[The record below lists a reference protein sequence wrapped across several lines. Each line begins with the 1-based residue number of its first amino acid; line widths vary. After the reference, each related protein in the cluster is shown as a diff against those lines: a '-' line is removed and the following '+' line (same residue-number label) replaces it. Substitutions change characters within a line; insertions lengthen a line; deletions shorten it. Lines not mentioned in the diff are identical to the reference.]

1 MSFDPEGLG
10 AALPDYTLLSA
21 RPLSGGLSNR
31 CWQLTLRHRR
41 TGKSIEAVW
50 RPESAASRAFGLS
63 REHEHHILSQLEPSG
78 LAPISLGGFL
88 PALAQQAPEMKAT
101 QQTSSQ
107 NALPSG
113 LLVAWVPGREADAT
127 LSDAA
132 LMQLLARIH
141 RQPAPQWRLDVR
153 AKAEHYWQH
162 IHSQDKSPALQQLYY
177 RFQAMTPI
185 PWFADTCCHH
195 DLGRYNII
203 LRPDGGETVID
214 WEYACAGDPSLDLAL
229 TLNANGIGNDPQRAG
244 AIQDYCL
251 ARGEQDVA
259 RWQQAVSAWQPWC
272 DYLAMLWFYVG
283 ANLWQTPSYRK
294 TAAQLLAKLCT
305 KKQPDPQN

>member
-1 MSFDPEGLG
+1 MSFDPEVLG

-31 CWQLTLRHRR
+31 CWQLTMRHRC
-41 TGKSIEAVW
+41 TGMSIEAVW

-63 REHEHHILSQLEPSG
+63 REHEHRILSQLAPSG
-78 LAPISLGGFL
+78 LAPASLRCFS
-88 PALAQQAPEMKAT
+88 PASAQQAPERKAF
-101 QQTSSQ
+101 QQSLRQ
-107 NALPSG
+107 NAPLSG

-127 LSDAA
+127 FSDTA

-141 RQPAPQWRLDVR
+141 HQPAPQWRLDVR
-153 AKAEHYWQH
+153 AKAEHYWQY
-162 IHSQDKSPALQQLYY
+162 IHPQDKSPALQQLYH
-177 RFQAMTPI
+177 RFQATAPQA
-185 PWFADTCCHH
+185 WFSDTCCHH

-214 WEYACAGDPSLDLAL
+214 WEYASAGDPSLDLAL
-229 TLNANGIGNDPQRAG
+229 TLNANGIDDTRQRAG
-244 AIQDYCL
+244 AIRGYCR
-251 ARGEQDVA
+251 ARGEQNVA

-283 ANLWQTPSYRK
+283 ANLWQTPSYRT
-294 TAAQLLAKLCT
+294 TAEPLLAKLST

>member
-1 MSFDPEGLG
+1 MNFDPEMLD

-31 CWQLTLRHRR
+31 CWQLTLRQHQ
-41 TGKSIEAVW
+41 TGMHMEAVW

-63 REHEHHILSQLEPSG
+63 RGHEHRILSQLAPSG
-78 LAPISLGGFL
+78 LAPASLGCTL
-88 PALAQQAPEMKAT
+88 PVSAQQAPKVQAVRL
-101 QQTSSQ
+101 SWSQ
-107 NALPSG
+107 NALPLG

-132 LMQLLARIH
+132 LMQLQARIH
-141 RQPAPQWRLDVR
+141 RQPAPDWRLDVQV
-153 AKAEHYWQH
+153 KAGQYWQQ
-162 IHSQDKSPALQQLYY
+162 IHPQDKSPLLQQLYR
-177 RFQAMTPI
+177 RFQAMNPI

-214 WEYACAGDPSLDLAL
+214 WEYASAGDPSLDLAL
-229 TLNANGIGNDPQRAG
+229 TLNANGIGDDPQRAG
-244 AIQDYCL
+244 AIREYCR
-251 ARGEQDVA
+251 ARGEPEIA
-259 RWQQAVSAWQPWC
+259 RWQQAVAAWQPWC

-283 ANLWQTPSYRK
+283 ANLWQNPSYRA
-294 TAAQLLAKLCT
+294 TADQLLAQLDA
-305 KKQPDPQN
+305 QHQ